1 LYYTLFRLIPVN
13 IMVFGIARAAALLA
27 LLCPLATP
35 LGIPSSDML
44 RPRVPWKDTGL
55 TNHQRRQDGYSTGGG
70 CTHGPTSRGCWNG
83 DFNIDTD
90 MDEHWPDTGKVVK
103 VRLLNKYSTS
113 QQLTIIVPS

>member
-1 LYYTLFRLIPVN
+1 VLPSLSTSGRLANFLSRSDFLYLSTVVIHRRERFVLYSLSLIPVK
-13 IMVFGIARAAALLA
+13 IMVFRIARAAALLA

-35 LGIPSSDML
+35 LGIP
-44 RPRVPWKDTGL
+44 
-55 TNHQRRQDGYSTGGG
+55 STGGG

-113 QQLTIIVPS
+113 